1 MTVTEI
7 TLIAIVILVSTTY
20 LIIKVK
26 SGKRLPDII
35 KDAKK
40 DIIKVRQSFQEA
52 KNLLSDDLV
61 QKTLRK
67 LIIDVEQQNSKEK
80 ALGAVGLTGRQKKI
94 NVIEAFRSWLIQ
106 VLGSTQ
112 KVEDLINEH
121 QNYISELID
130 DFIDFTHKMSGR

>member
-1 MTVTEI
+1 MTATEI
-7 TLIAIVILVSTTY
+7 TLIAIVILVSTVY

-67 LIIDVEQQNSKEK
+67 LIIDVEQENSKEK
-80 ALGAVGLTGRQKKI
+80 ALGGVGLTGRQKKL
-94 NVIEAFRSWLIQ
+94 NVIEAFRSWLVQ

-121 QNYISELID
+121 QNYISDLID

>member
-1 MTVTEI
+1 MTATEI

>member
-80 ALGAVGLTGRQKKI
+80 ALGAVGLTGRQKKL

>member
-80 ALGAVGLTGRQKKI
+80 ALGAVGLTGRQKKL

-112 KVEDLINEH
+112 HFYHPDGFLIAATTDAS
-121 QNYISELID
+121 QYPDI
-130 DFIDFTHKMSGR
+130 RC